1 MSGGFIADEDRK
13 EEMMMKW
20 YGKLSKTFM
29 LGAFEKKMRFESF
42 RNMLHMNEVVKDWNS
57 SNLVKPKI
65 SVSLGFFDEFSL

>member
-29 LGAFEKKMRFESF
+29 LGAFEKK
-42 RNMLHMNEVVKDWNS
+42 NEV
-57 SNLVKPKI
+57 
-65 SVSLGFFDEFSL
+65 